1 MANHN
6 KNKRF
11 GGDNNFERFRKT
23 RTVGQDAL
31 ERERQRKLER
41 GRVRPSLDTD
51 DDFFSSYSDSDS
63 IPSSN
68 D

>member
-11 GGDNNFERFRKT
+11 SGESFQPVRRA
-23 RTVGQDAL
+23 RSVGQDAL

-41 GRVRPSLDTD
+41 GAIRPIAESD
-51 DDFFSSYSDSDS
+51 DDFFFGVTDED
-63 IPSSN
+63 
-68 D
+68 

>member
-11 GGDNNFERFRKT
+11 GGTENFERVRKT
-23 RTVGQDAL
+23 RSVGQDAL

-41 GRVRPSLDTD
+41 GIVRPQDD
-51 DDFFSSYSDSDS
+51 EDDFFSSYPDLD
-63 IPSSN
+63 
-68 D
+68 

>member
-11 GGDNNFERFRKT
+11 GNENFERIR
-23 RTVGQDAL
+23 RARPVGQDAL

-41 GRVRPSLDTD
+41 GSARPLPETDYDLIIDYTNLD
-51 DDFFSSYSDSDS
+51 
-63 IPSSN
+63 
-68 D
+68 

>member
-11 GGDNNFERFRKT
+11 GGDNFERFRKQRST
-23 RTVGQDAL
+23 GQDAL

-41 GRVRPSLDTD
+41 GPVRPLLDETE
-51 DDFFSSYSDSDS
+51 DFFSSYSDLSD
-63 IPSSN
+63 N
-68 D
+68 N